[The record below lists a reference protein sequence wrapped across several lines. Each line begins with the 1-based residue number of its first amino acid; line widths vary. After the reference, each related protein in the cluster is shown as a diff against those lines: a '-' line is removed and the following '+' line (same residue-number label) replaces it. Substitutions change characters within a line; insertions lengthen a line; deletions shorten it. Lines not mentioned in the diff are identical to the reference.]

1 MAALLL
7 VTFFNILVRKI
18 FSFKLTDFSLRILEL
33 VPFAQDRIF
42 KEMKVTPPNTNRSI
56 EVLIHGPT
64 VRSHQAKAANIRYF
78 EDVSFNWICSCC
90 QFDRNSHKSDL
101 TPKKNS
107 NQFHNFFFSQPKI
120 DGLDFLKIVNG

>member
-56 EVLIHGPT
+56 EVLIHG
-64 VRSHQAKAANIRYF
+64 ANQRCVHIR
-78 EDVSFNWICSCC
+78 
-90 QFDRNSHKSDL
+90 
-101 TPKKNS
+101 
-107 NQFHNFFFSQPKI
+107 
-120 DGLDFLKIVNG
+120 LKQRT